1 MRRSILL
8 LFSLGVIAAGASAG
22 ELRIDIFGKV
32 YDGD

>member
-22 ELRIDIFGKV
+22 ELRTGIFGKV